1 MFEERLAKRRRS
13 EIARRCLRK
22 LRERGKRGVT
32 RSRWEKKK
40 RRFFEEKGN

>member
-22 LRERGKRGVT
+22 LKEKGRRGVT
-32 RSRWEKKK
+32 RSRWKKK
-40 RRFFEEKGN
+40 KTRFFEERRN